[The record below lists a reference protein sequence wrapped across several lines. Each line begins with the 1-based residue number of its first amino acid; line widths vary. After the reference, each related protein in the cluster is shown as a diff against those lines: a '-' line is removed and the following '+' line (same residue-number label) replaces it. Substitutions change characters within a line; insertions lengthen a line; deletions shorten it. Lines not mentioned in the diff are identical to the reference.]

1 MKIKVNNKEIEAAS
15 CINISQLIIQLELPN
30 QSIAVAVNNQMITR
44 DKWDHSSLQE
54 NDNVVI
60 IKAACGG

>member
-54 NDNVVI
+54 NDKVVI

>member
-1 MKIKVNNKEIEAAS
+1 MKIKVNNKEVETTAAVK
-15 CINISQLIIQLELPN
+15 INQLITQLELPN
-30 QSIAVAVNNQMITR
+30 QGIAVAVNNQMITR
-44 DKWDHSSLQE
+44 DKWDHLSLQE

>member
-15 CINISQLIIQLELPN
+15 CINISQLITQLELPN

-54 NDNVVI
+54 NDKVVI

>member
-1 MKIKVNNKEIEAAS
+1 MKIKVNNKEIETTATVT
-15 CINISQLIIQLELPN
+15 ISQLITQLELPN
-30 QSIAVAVNNQMITR
+30 QGIAVAVNNHMVTR
-44 DKWDHSSLQE
+44 DKWDQSSLQE

>member
-15 CINISQLIIQLELPN
+15 CINISQLITQLELPN

>member
-1 MKIKVNNKEIEAAS
+1 MKIKVNNKEIETTAAVK
-15 CINISQLIIQLELPN
+15 INQLITQLELPN
-30 QSIAVAVNNQMITR
+30 QGIAVAVNNQMITR
-44 DKWDHSSLQE
+44 DKWDHLSLQE